1 MEAERTLPNSI
12 YEAIITLITK
22 PNKRHIY
29 VKILN
34 PTFKMYKGHEQK
46 YHKIKYTN
54 GQ

>member
-29 VKILN
+29 KN
-34 PTFKMYKGHEQK
+34 FKPYF
-46 YHKIKYTN
+46 
-54 GQ
+54 